1 VTKHPEAP
9 ASPGVWCFLDEFL
22 YSETI
27 MAGALSDLVKN
38 TLLVVGAL
46 FPIVNPVGN
55 TPIFLSL
62 TRGLSSRGRTVLAR
76 MIALNG
82 LILILTSI
90 FVGTYI
96 LAFFGISLP
105 VVQVGGGLVVISTGW
120 ALLRQPNDDG
130 AAEKD
135 GPRECNEADY
145 SRQAFYPLTLPLTV
159 GPGSISVAIT
169 VGANRPEGSEARWP
183 LIGGMLLGSIL
194 IAVSI
199 YLSYRFAERI
209 GRTLGDSA
217 MNVIIRLSSFIL
229 VCIGVQILWNGLSS
243 LLRTV
248 VR

>member
-1 VTKHPEAP
+1 MV
-9 ASPGVWCFLDEFL
+9 S
-22 YSETI
+22 S
-27 MAGALSDLVKN
+27 LSDLAKY

-46 FPIVNPVGN
+46 FPIVNPIGN

-62 TRGLSSRGRTVLAR
+62 TRGLSSHGRRELAR
-76 MIALNG
+76 TISLNG
-82 LILILTSI
+82 LVLLLASI
-90 FVGTYI
+90 FIGTYI

-120 ALLRQPNDDG
+120 TLLRRPADDDDK
-130 AAEKD
+130 EQQSKKK
-135 GPRECNEADY
+135 ECEEETY

-169 VGANRPEGSEARWP
+169 VGANRPEGSELRWP
-183 LIGGMLLGSIL
+183 VIAGMVVGSVV
-194 IAVSI
+194 IAISI

-209 GRTLGDSA
+209 GRTLGDAA

-229 VCIGVQILWNGLSS
+229 LCIGVQIMWNGVST

-248 VR
+248 VH

>member
-1 VTKHPEAP
+1 MPDPLGNLAK
-9 ASPGVWCFLDEFL
+9 
-22 YSETI
+22 Y
-27 MAGALSDLVKN
+27 

-46 FPIVNPVGN
+46 FPIVNPIGN

-62 TRGLSSRGRTVLAR
+62 TRGLSGAGRVALAR

-90 FVGTYI
+90 FIGTHI

-120 ALLRQPNDDG
+120 SLLRRPDDDG
-130 AAEKD
+130 EEEAD
-135 GPRECNEADY
+135 SRECSEADY
-145 SRQAFYPLTLPLTV
+145 SRRAFYPLTLPLTV

-169 VGANRPEGSEARWP
+169 VGANRPEGSEWRWP
-183 LIGGMLLGSIL
+183 LIAGMVLGSVV
-194 IAVSI
+194 IAASI

-209 GRTLGDSA
+209 GRTLGESA

-229 VCIGVQILWNGLSS
+229 VCIGVQILWNGLSA

-248 VR
+248 GR

>member
-1 VTKHPEAP
+1 MPE
-9 ASPGVWCFLDEFL
+9 
-22 YSETI
+22 
-27 MAGALSDLVKN
+27 ALSDLAKN

-46 FPIVNPVGN
+46 FPIVNPIGN

-62 TRGLSSRGRTVLAR
+62 TRGLSGHGRTVLAR

-90 FVGTYI
+90 FIGTHI

-120 ALLRQPNDDG
+120 ALLKQPSTGDDDG
-130 AAEKD
+130 D
-135 GPRECNEADY
+135 GAPKECHEADY

-169 VGANRPEGSEARWP
+169 VGANRPEGSEWRWP
-183 LIGGMLLGSIL
+183 LIGGMLLGSAL

-209 GRTLGDSA
+209 GRALGESS
-217 MNVIIRLSSFIL
+217 MNVVIRISSFIL
-229 VCIGVQILWNGLSS
+229 VCIGVQILWNGLST
-243 LLRTV
+243 LLRTLV
-248 VR
+248 H